1 MLDRPRGAIVPM
13 SEVTFPVEFAIAATP
28 LSLQAST
35 ASRQRWQSRLASAAK
50 AALPEWVWLDDRAIA
65 VTIFYFPPA
74 AMQGDIDNIVK
85 PILDSLCTVAYR
97 DDQVVD
103 RVWVQK
109 FEPGSLYTFRDP
121 SPTLAAALETQA
133 PVLYIRIDDGV
144 SRGDFP

>member
-1 MLDRPRGAIVPM
+1 M
-13 SEVTFPVEFAIAATP
+13 SEVTFPVEFLIAATP

-35 ASRQRWQSRLASAAK
+35 RSRRLWQSRVAEEAK

-65 VTIFYFPPA
+65 VTIFYFPPV
-74 AMQGDIDNIVK
+74 AMQGHIDNIVK
-85 PILDSLCTVAYR
+85 PILDGLCTVAYR

-109 FEPGSLYTFRDP
+109 FEPGSLYSFRDP
-121 SPTLAAALETQA
+121 SPTLAAVLDTQA